1 VNAAT
6 DSEGSAMTK
15 TQMTLIPTPAWARKS
30 DIWLRNIKL
39 ADYYAIQVRRSEL
52 LLVVH
57 REVERYLN
65 TSELVAE
72 SEEGFPNTYRMSGE
86 YYICDESYGVQVN
99 PVRFTISVMAR
110 CLERASSPSQI
121 DRDYLGLEVLC
132 ECFPD
137 GWRFVSEGDV
147 NSSVI

>member
-1 VNAAT
+1 
-6 DSEGSAMTK
+6 MTRI
-15 TQMTLIPTPAWARKS
+15 QMTLIPTPAWARKT
-30 DIWLRNIKL
+30 DVWLRNIKL
-39 ADYYAIQVRRSEL
+39 ADYHAIQVHRNDL

-72 SEEGFPNTYRMSGE
+72 SDEGFPNTNGISGE
-86 YYICDESYGVQVN
+86 YYIGDESYGVQVN

-132 ECFPD
+132 ECFRD
-137 GWRFVSEGDV
+137 GWRFVSEGNI